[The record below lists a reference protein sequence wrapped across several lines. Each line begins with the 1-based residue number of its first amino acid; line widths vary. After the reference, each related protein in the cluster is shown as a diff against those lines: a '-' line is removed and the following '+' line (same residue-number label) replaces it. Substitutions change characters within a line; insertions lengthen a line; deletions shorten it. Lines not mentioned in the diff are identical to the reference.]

1 MLLLAALVARAG
13 VGQAEANPP
22 AGILAVDAMDFSAT
36 ALDGESFAGSEL
48 AGKTVLLDFWAVW
61 CAPCITAFPRLN
73 RLQAEFGDRG
83 FTVLGVT
90 AYSGSPTD
98 VRTFLLDHQV
108 DYPIIMADEE
118 LVQSFG
124 VIGYPTYFLVRPD
137 GSVYQ
142 QYVGEMPDLYEA
154 VASDLELLERARASE
169 TTRADKEVS

>member
-1 MLLLAALVARAG
+1 M
-13 VGQAEANPP
+13 
-22 AGILAVDAMDFSAT
+22 
-36 ALDGESFAGSEL
+36 
-48 AGKTVLLDFWAVW
+48 DFWAVW

-73 RLQAEFGDRG
+73 RLQAEFAGRG

-98 VRTFLLDHQV
+98 VRTFLRDHRV

-118 LVQSFG
+118 LVQSFS

-137 GSVYQ
+137 GSVFR

-154 VASDLELLERARASE
+154 VASDLELLEKTPASE
-169 TTRADKEVS
+169 TTRADKEIS